1 MNSALWVLQAV
12 GALAFLLTGSMKLV
26 LSREKLRE
34 KVGWVADLPPVQV
47 KLIGLAEFFGAL
59 GLVLPQLLGIFP
71 ILGAI
76 AAAALFL
83 LMLGAVASHLARKEA
98 AKSAPALFLAL
109 LVALIAIGR
118 FFILPA

>member
-1 MNSALWVLQAV
+1 MNIALWILQAI
-12 GALAFLLTGSMKLV
+12 GTLAFLMTGTSKLV
-26 LSREKLRE
+26 LPREKLRE
-34 KVGWVADLPPVQV
+34 RVGWVADLPPVQV

-71 ILGAI
+71 ILGAV
-76 AAAALFL
+76 AAAALFV
-83 LMLGAVASHLARKEA
+83 LMLGAVASHLARGEA
-98 AKSAPALFLAL
+98 AKSAPAIILAL

>member
-1 MNSALWVLQAV
+1 MNIALWILQAI
-12 GALAFLLTGSMKLV
+12 GTLAFLMTGTSKLV
-26 LSREKLRE
+26 LPREKLRE
-34 KVGWVADLPPVQV
+34 RVGWVADLPPVQV

-71 ILGAI
+71 ILGAV
-76 AAAALFL
+76 AAAALFV
-83 LMLGAVASHLARKEA
+83 LMLGAVGSHFARGEA
-98 AKSAPALFLAL
+98 AKTAPALILAL